1 MFLTGTMASHLII
14 TSMME
19 IMVMIMMIMMMIMVM
34 VMIMIMMVVMILP
47 QVDSQ
52 QPSYMGFSPPEP
64 S

>member
-14 TSMME
+14 TRM
-19 IMVMIMMIMMMIMVM
+19 MVMIMMVMIMIM
-34 VMIMIMMVVMILP
+34 MIMIMMVVMILP